1 MALDVA
7 RGTGEVKRA
16 ATWPDGEALKRSE
29 ATMSF
34 TDDEVERYARH
45 LVLRE
50 VGGQGQQRLKAASV
64 LIVGAGGLGAPAA
77 LYLAAA
83 GIGRIVLAD
92 ADVVDTS
99 NLQRQ
104 VIFRDADVGRRKV
117 EAAADQ
123 LRALNPHVHV
133 DCAPVHVEPC
143 NLGPLV
149 TGVDLVLD
157 GTDDFATRFAVN
169 AACVQHERT
178 LVSGA
183 IGRWTGQVGVFRG
196 KPCYRC
202 LVPEVPPEAETC
214 SAVGVVGALA
224 GVIGSMMALET
235 IKLVAGAGEP
245 LAGRLLIYD
254 GLSGES
260 RTVRIGADPECE
272 VCGGR

>member
-1 MALDVA
+1 
-7 RGTGEVKRA
+7 
-16 ATWPDGEALKRSE
+16 
-29 ATMSF
+29 MSF

-83 GIGRIVLAD
+83 GVGRIVLAD

-104 VIFRDADVGRRKV
+104 VIFRDADVGARKV
-117 EAAADQ
+117 EAAAAH

-133 DCAPVHVEPC
+133 DCAPVHVESC
-143 NLGPLV
+143 NVGALV
-149 TGVDLVLD
+149 QGVDLVLD
-157 GTDDFATRFAVN
+157 GTDDFAARFAVN
-169 AACVQHERT
+169 AACVKHERT

-183 IGRWTGQVGVFRG
+183 IGRWTGQVGVFAG
-196 KPCYRC
+196 QPCYRC
-202 LVPEVPPEAETC
+202 LVPEIPPDAETC
-214 SAVGVVGALA
+214 VAVGVVGALA
-224 GVIGSMMALET
+224 GVIGSMMALEA
-235 IKLVAGAGEP
+235 IKLIAGAGEP

-254 GLSGES
+254 GLSGDS
-260 RTVRIGADPECE
+260 RTVRIGPDPACE
-272 VCGGR
+272 VCGG

>member
-1 MALDVA
+1 
-7 RGTGEVKRA
+7 
-16 ATWPDGEALKRSE
+16 
-29 ATMSF
+29 MSF

-143 NLGPLV
+143 NIGPLAA
-149 TGVDLVLD
+149 GVDLVLD
-157 GTDDFATRFAVN
+157 GTDF
-169 AACVQHERT
+169 
-178 LVSGA
+178 L
-183 IGRWTGQVGVFRG
+183 
-196 KPCYRC
+196 
-202 LVPEVPPEAETC
+202 
-214 SAVGVVGALA
+214 GVVTRVDL
-224 GVIGSMMALET
+224 INHL
-235 IKLVAGAGEP
+235 
-245 LAGRLLIYD
+245 RLH
-254 GLSGES
+254 S
-260 RTVRIGADPECE
+260 
-272 VCGGR
+272 